1 MDRIIGIGEYTIT
14 EDINT
19 VVKTYALSS
28 CVALTAYDSFRKVL
42 GMVHI
47 ALPSADIVQN
57 RAIAN
62 PAYYADTA
70 VPMLIN
76 KIRLRYG
83 CGIKELELGLFG
95 GAQSIRKDDVFHIGV
110 RNVEMVEAA
119 LKQMNLKVCHYD
131 IGGTSSRSVA
141 VEVATGKVKVI
152 CQPLFI

>member
-62 PAYYADTA
+62 PAYYVDTA
-70 VPMLIN
+70 VRMLIT
-76 KIRLRYG
+76 KIRLR
-83 CGIKELELGLFG
+83 
-95 GAQSIRKDDVFHIGV
+95 
-110 RNVEMVEAA
+110 
-119 LKQMNLKVCHYD
+119 
-131 IGGTSSRSVA
+131 
-141 VEVATGKVKVI
+141 
-152 CQPLFI
+152 